1 MQINGNQWTGFYMIG
16 TSVMKELIDQ
26 GFGFVLK
33 HTPSHVAGQHK
44 KARSILIFATLIEK
58 TRDDLLN
65 NS

>member
-1 MQINGNQWTGFYMIG
+1 MIG

-58 TRDDLLN
+58 ARDDLLN